1 MLQSCG
7 IQPFGNRQ
15 LQWTRYCFGEFDYHV
30 NKRCVRRGGRN
41 CDAR

>member
-15 LQWTRYCFGEFDYHV
+15 LQWTRYCFGDIGDHE
-30 NKRCVRRGGRN
+30 NKRRVRRDSRN
-41 CDAR
+41 YVAQ